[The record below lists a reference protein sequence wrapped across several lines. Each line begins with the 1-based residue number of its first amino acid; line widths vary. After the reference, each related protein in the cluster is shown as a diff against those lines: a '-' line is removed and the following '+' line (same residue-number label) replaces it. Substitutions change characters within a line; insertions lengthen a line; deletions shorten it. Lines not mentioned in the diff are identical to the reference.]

1 MKIALLGSGLI
12 GGSIGLALRQLDEV
26 EQVIAYDAAESTS
39 ARAVERGAAT
49 AAVSTPEE
57 AVEGADVVFIATPVR
72 TIPELA
78 LVAAAN
84 AKPGAV
90 ITDVGS
96 TKSRLVVEVE
106 KSLPDGATFIGGH
119 PMAGTENDGI
129 EAAEA
134 TLFDGSWW
142 ILTPTERVEASAYR
156 SLHALLGKLGA
167 QVMAIDPARH
177 DELMAVISHLPHLTA
192 TTLMNLAGERGK
204 EHAGLL
210 SLAAGGFRDVT
221 RVAASNPD
229 IWLDI
234 CEENAEAISAVIRS
248 FADRL
253 LELGELV
260 RAGKRSDLQERF
272 LSAREARRD
281 LPGKRVSGELFEL
294 HIPIPDRPGV
304 LAEVTTTV
312 GNLGVN
318 IEDLQISHAEE
329 GGRGFLRLLVVGGD
343 EAVRVA
349 AALATHGY
357 DVRSLSL

>member
-1 MKIALLGSGLI
+1 MRVALLGTGLI
-12 GGSIGLALRQLDEV
+12 GGSIGLALRRLPDV
-26 EQVIAYDAAESTS
+26 DDVIAFDADPAV
-39 ARAVERGAAT
+39 AQRAVQRGAAT
-49 AAVSTPEE
+49 ATADTPEQAVS
-57 AVEGADVVFIATPVR
+57 GAEFIFIATPVR

-78 LVAAAN
+78 KRASTQVKA
-84 AKPGAV
+84 GAV

-96 TKSRLVVEVE
+96 TKSRVVLEVE
-106 KSLPDGATFIGGH
+106 KSLPHGSTFIGGH

-129 EAAEA
+129 DAAEA
-134 TLFDGSWW
+134 RLFEGSWW

-156 SLHALLGKLGA
+156 SLHVLLGRLGA
-167 QVMAIDPARH
+167 QVMALDPARH

-234 CEENAEAISAVIRS
+234 CEENAEAIGAVIET
-248 FADRL
+248 FAGRL
-253 LELGELV
+253 LELGKLV
-260 RAGKRSDLQERF
+260 RSGDRSELRERF
-272 LSAREARRD
+272 LSARQARRD
-281 LPGKRVSGELFEL
+281 LPGKRVSGELVEL
-294 HIPIPDRPGV
+294 HVPIPDRPGV

-329 GGRGFLRLLVVGGD
+329 GGRGMLRLLVVGAD
-343 EAVRVA
+343 EARKVVA
-349 AALATHGY
+349 ALTTYGY

>member
-1 MKIALLGSGLI
+1 MHVALLGTGLI
-12 GGSIGLALRQLDEV
+12 GGSIGLALRRLPEV
-26 EQVIAYDAAESTS
+26 ESILAYDINPAIAD
-39 ARAVERGAAT
+39 RAVERGAAT
-49 AAVSTPEE
+49 GTSRSPEE
-57 AVEGADVVFIATPVR
+57 AVAGADVVFIAAPVR

-78 LVAAAN
+78 ARAASSL
-84 AKPGAV
+84 KPGAV
-90 ITDVGS
+90 MTDVGS
-96 TKSRLVVEVE
+96 TKSRLVVEIE
-106 KSLPDGATFIGGH
+106 KSLPHGSTFIGGH

-129 EAAEA
+129 DAAEA
-134 TLFDGSWW
+134 SLFEGSWW
-142 ILTPTERVEASAYR
+142 ILTPTERVEASTYR
-156 SLHALLGKLGA
+156 FLHGLLGKLGA
-167 QVMAIDPARH
+167 QVMALDPSRH

-192 TTLMNLAGERGK
+192 TTLMNLAGDRGK

-234 CEENAEAISAVIRS
+234 CEENAEAIASVIRT
-248 FADRL
+248 FADQL

-260 RAGKRSDLQERF
+260 RAGKRSDLRERF

-294 HIPIPDRPGV
+294 QIPIPDRPGV

-329 GGRGFLRLLVVGGD
+329 GGRGVLRLLVAGSD
-343 EAVRVA
+343 EAAKVE
-349 AALATHGY
+349 AALGTHGY